1 MPVKVPLLMYLS
13 VGFISLAGV
22 VKAGLPFNIRRGVLA
37 LTSIFAF
44 VCAVALF
51 SGFLQLPRLS
61 PAGRQSFP
69 LCLYRVLLFHS
80 LSQNRKKCYKK
91 RGISLVFYLFSSF

>member
-1 MPVKVPLLMYLS
+1 MYLS

-61 PAGRQSFP
+61 PAGAAIFP
-69 LCLYRVLLFHS
+69 FVLIPGFALS
-80 LSQNRKKCYKK
+80 LLITKPEKV
-91 RGISLVFYLFSSF
+91 L